1 MTSVRKSRP
10 LLRRYAPDI
19 AVLVC
24 TAAFLVVASV
34 LGLWLVHSG

>member
-1 MTSVRKSRP
+1 MTSIRKPRP

-24 TAAFLVVASV
+24 TAAFLAATSA